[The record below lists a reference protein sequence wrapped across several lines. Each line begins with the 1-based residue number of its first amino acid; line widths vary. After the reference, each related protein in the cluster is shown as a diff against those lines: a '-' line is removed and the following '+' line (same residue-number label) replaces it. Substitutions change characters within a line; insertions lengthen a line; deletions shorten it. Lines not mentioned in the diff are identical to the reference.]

1 LNPPEPESVELLR
14 ELHKKVV
21 EREKMVCAGYAM
33 LSTQSRG
40 TYRATQISDTENRTL
55 FAKDRDKLI
64 HSNAFIKLSGKT
76 QVFISPKNPL
86 ISNRMTHTLQVAQ
99 IAKTIARAIGANED
113 LAEAI
118 ALGHDL
124 GHPPFGHRG
133 EMCLSQLCKEY
144 GIGEFRHNV
153 HSLRTVDVLEKGG
166 EGLNLSWEV
175 REGILCHDGEVP
187 TGEIRPVPPRK
198 ERVEEYTRED
208 YKQPPSTLEGCIVR
222 IADRIAYVG
231 RDIEDAIT
239 GEIIKREDL
248 PKELVAVLGNT
259 NAEIIDTIV
268 KDIIVNF
275 ERFRREFVAK
285 HGREPGR
292 YEVVLRMSP
301 RIRDAMNELIGGV
314 KDGKPYGF
322 NYPKIYLGEQNQ
334 RYSEQADRII
344 RGIFVSFMNE
354 LSKMRRV
361 YATLLDYEAPET
373 EKELH
378 TLLVKNLM
386 RFTLGELEVF
396 RSEIAE
402 KFSEDFIE
410 KVVAEQAEKEAMRKM
425 IASLPLEKVKQTI
438 ISAIDG
444 VRLTILKQN
453 IEEFRRRA
461 STLGYEGSGSIL
473 SFLKGM
479 NDAYLVKTTN
489 AEKVRDYVASLTD
502 DVAIAIF
509 EKLYIPKPIV

>member
-1 LNPPEPESVELLR
+1 MNPPEPENVELLR
-14 ELHKKVV
+14 ELHRKVI
-21 EREKMVCAGYAM
+21 EKEKANCAPYAM
-33 LSTQSRG
+33 LSTESRG
-40 TYRATQISDTENRTL
+40 TYRATPVSDTENRTL
-55 FAKDRDKLI
+55 YAKDRDKLI

-133 EMCLSQLCKEY
+133 EVCLSQLCKEY
-144 GIGEFRHNV
+144 GIGEFHHNV
-153 HSLRTVDVLEKGG
+153 HSLRTVDLLEKGG

-187 TGEIRPVPPRK
+187 SGEIQPMEPRK

-208 YKQPPSTLEGCIVR
+208 YKQPPSTLEGCIVKLS
-222 IADRIAYVG
+222 DRIAYVG

-239 GEIIKREDL
+239 GEIIKREEL
-248 PKELVAVLGNT
+248 PKELTAVLGST

-285 HGREPGR
+285 HGREPTR
-292 YEVVLRMSP
+292 YEVVLRMTP

-314 KDGKPYGF
+314 RDGKPYGF
-322 NYPKIYLGEQNQ
+322 NYPNIYLSEENL
-334 RYSEQADRII
+334 RYAEQADRII

-354 LSKMRRV
+354 LSNLKRV
-361 YATLLDYEAPET
+361 QATLLDYDAPAS

-378 TLLVKNLM
+378 TLLVRHLM
-386 RFTLGELEVF
+386 RFTLGELENF
-396 RSEIAE
+396 RAGILA
-402 KFSEDFIE
+402 KFSEDFVDKVIHEPKEREMVRE
-410 KVVAEQAEKEAMRKM
+410 KISRLS
-425 IASLPLEKVKQTI
+425 IEKVKQTI

-444 VRLTILKQN
+444 VRLTILRQN

-461 STLGYEGSGSIL
+461 NTLGYEGSGSIL

-479 NDAYLVKTTN
+479 NEQYLVGTTIP
-489 AEKVRDYVASLTD
+489 EKVRDYVASLTD
-502 DVAIAIF
+502 DMAIAIF

>member
-1 LNPPEPESVELLR
+1 LNPPEPENVEILR
-14 ELHKKVV
+14 EMHARVL
-21 EREKMVCAGYAM
+21 ERERSICAPYATT
-33 LSTQSRG
+33 SGESRG

-55 FAKDRDKLI
+55 FAKDRDKLV

-133 EMCLSQLCKEY
+133 EVCLSKLCREY
-144 GIGEFRHNV
+144 GIGDFHHNV

-187 TGEIRPVPPRK
+187 TGEIQPIQARK
-198 ERVEEYTRED
+198 ERVEDYTREE
-208 YKQPPSTLEGCIVR
+208 YKMPPSTLEACIVK
-222 IADRIAYVG
+222 ISDRIAYVG
-231 RDIEDAIT
+231 RDIEDAIA
-239 GEIIKREDL
+239 GEIITRDEL
-248 PKELVAVLGNT
+248 PKSLTAVLGNT

-275 ERFRREFVAK
+275 ERFRREFVAV
-285 HGREPGR
+285 HGREPTK
-292 YEVVLRMSP
+292 YEVKLRMTP

-314 KDGKPYGF
+314 RNGTPFGF
-322 NYPKIYLGEQNQ
+322 NYPHIYLSEENQ
-334 RYSEQADRII
+334 RYAEQADRII
-344 RGIFVSFMNE
+344 TGIFTSFMNE
-354 LSKMRRV
+354 LNNLKKLN
-361 YATLLDYEAPET
+361 ATLLDYEGKGN

-378 TLLVKNLM
+378 GVLVKYFM
-386 RFTLGELEVF
+386 RYTLGQLEQLRTNVV
-396 RSEIAE
+396 S
-402 KFSEDFIE
+402 KFSEEFIDTVVTEPEDLKIAHEIIATLSIE
-410 KVVAEQAEKEAMRKM
+410 KVKSA
-425 IASLPLEKVKQTI
+425 
-438 ISAIDG
+438 ISQAIDG

-453 IEEFRRRA
+453 IEEFKRRA
-461 STLGYEGSGSIL
+461 NTLGYEGSGSIL

-479 NDAYLVKTTN
+479 NDRYLIDTVN

-502 DVAIAIF
+502 DMAIAIF